1 MMDKVSP
8 RIKQI
13 DLYLKDRVFYVEYF
27 IRPGN
32 KDTILFVHGL
42 GGAKENFWE
51 SCKSSALADYTLI
64 CFDNP
69 GSGNS
74 TYYDDLSLNVDDLA
88 TITSQFVEKLNLR
101 DFILV
106 GTSMGGLITMLYLR
120 HGSEHKVKAY
130 INIEGN
136 FMPEDCMFSS
146 KVVVHDYDNFS
157 KNIFPAV
164 VREMKKRKNAGYH
177 IIANNLEINTHIRSY
192 YDYSFQTVQYSASGE
207 LLTQYLAM
215 RIPRLFI
222 YGDENTSL
230 SYIPVLVEK
239 GMKTEMISG
248 SNHFIFYDNPKE
260 LYEKIAAFVE
270 GL

>member
-1 MMDKVSP
+1 MDKISP
-8 RIKQI
+8 QIRQI
-13 DLYLKDRVFYVEYF
+13 DLHIKGRVFHIEYF
-27 IRPGN
+27 IRPGSRE
-32 KDTILFVHGL
+32 TILFIHGL

-51 SCKSSALADYTLI
+51 SCKSSALSDHTLI
-64 CFDNP
+64 CPDNP

-88 TITSQFVEKLNLR
+88 AATAQFVEKLDLK
-101 DFILV
+101 DFILA
-106 GTSMGGLITMLYLR
+106 GTSMGGLITMLYLQNGGAQR
-120 HGSEHKVKAY
+120 TKAY

-192 YDYSFQTVQYSASGE
+192 YDYSFQTVEYSASGE
-207 LLTQYLAM
+207 LLTQYLKM

-222 YGDENTSL
+222 YGDENKDL
-230 SYIPVLVEK
+230 SYIPRLIEK
-239 GMKTEMISG
+239 GMKTEMIAN

-260 LYEKIAAFVE
+260 LYEKIARFVSA
-270 GL
+270 L